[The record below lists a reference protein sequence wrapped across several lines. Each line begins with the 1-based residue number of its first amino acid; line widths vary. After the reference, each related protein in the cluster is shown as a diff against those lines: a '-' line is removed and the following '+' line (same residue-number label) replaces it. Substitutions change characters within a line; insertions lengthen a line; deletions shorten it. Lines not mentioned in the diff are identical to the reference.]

1 MLTFVDLPAV
11 LDVEG
16 VMKRDL
22 KAFGTLFLIVLIP
35 HIGEFLFGTPAVE
48 IAAWMA
54 LMFVAWYAVFTVPQ
68 EVEKRLADRLIT
80 RALALSLDGNTAQR
94 AADILKEE
102 FRRGIAE
109 WRYKRRKLAL
119 SLRTIPVTKAT
130 PAG

>member
-94 AADILKEE
+94 AADILKEDFE
-102 FRRGIAE
+102 EELQSGDISDENYEATRIRAFI
-109 WRYKRRKLAL
+109 KLL
-119 SLRTIPVTKAT
+119 SR
-130 PAG
+130 